1 MQLTGMHWLVLNI
14 TAFMYGFNK
23 TGIVGSAI
31 VCTPMMLLFFTP
43 GTVLGILVPL
53 LVVADIM
60 TVALLRRDVIWR
72 HICRALPWAILGI
85 VIGWQ
90 IAKATT
96 GLGDADQTLL
106 RKIIAGVL
114 IFLLLF
120 GYVVRLRPNLV
131 VPAAGENKGEGTKT
145 WFAAVMGTMAGI
157 TTMLANNG
165 GPAWVVYLSSL
176 GMSVREFLST
186 AAWLFFI
193 QNLTKVPFAV
203 NLGFVTRDTLWINLW
218 LIPALLLGLAVGNRV
233 SKRISKKVFTN
244 ATQILAMLGALYLLL
259 R

>member
-1 MQLTGMHWLVLNI
+1 MELTAAHWLVLNA

-31 VCTPMMLLFFTP
+31 VCTPLMMLFFTP

-60 TVALLRRDVIWR
+60 TVMILRRNVLWK
-72 HICRALPWAILGI
+72 HIYRALPWAFLGI

-96 GLGDADQTLL
+96 SLGDGEQVAL
-106 RKIIAGVL
+106 RKIIAGILV
-114 IFLLLF
+114 FLLLF
-120 GYVVRLRPNLV
+120 GYVVRLRPQWVIPNS
-131 VPAAGENKGEGTKT
+131 AKDGEQGTKT
-145 WFAAVMGTMAGI
+145 WFAATMGTMAGI

-165 GPAWVVYLSSL
+165 GPAWIVYLGSL
-176 GMSVREFLST
+176 GMEVREFLST

-203 NLGFVTRDTLWINLW
+203 NLGFVTKDTLSINIW
-218 LIPALLLGLAVGNRV
+218 LIPALVAGLAVGNHA
-233 SKRISKKVFTN
+233 SKRIGKKAFTL
-244 ATQILAMLGALYLLL
+244 ATQILAMAGALYLLI